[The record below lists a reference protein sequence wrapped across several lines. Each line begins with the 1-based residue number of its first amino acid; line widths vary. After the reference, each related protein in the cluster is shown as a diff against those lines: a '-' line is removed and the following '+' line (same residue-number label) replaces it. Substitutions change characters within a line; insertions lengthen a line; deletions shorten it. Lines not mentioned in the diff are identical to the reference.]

1 MTLLHDEIPLGN
13 SNRSSAEHSHCC
25 YPTSRSPT
33 PLSTPKANLHSRSSS
48 SSTPPVTFKTF
59 AGAGHQANKSSA
71 SAMSISPTTAEFSM
85 VTGSPGSL
93 FLRPEHELLLGD
105 MESLDLGGAVPPI
118 DLNVGQREDEW

>member
-1 MTLLHDEIPLGN
+1 
-13 SNRSSAEHSHCC
+13 
-25 YPTSRSPT
+25 
-33 PLSTPKANLHSRSSS
+33 
-48 SSTPPVTFKTF
+48 
-59 AGAGHQANKSSA
+59 
-71 SAMSISPTTAEFSM
+71 MSISPTTAEFSM